1 MLAVEIQRLLLTT
14 AKVLITRPNRV
25 KRVNPMLAMEI
36 RVLILTARRMIWRSN
51 WAKGVS
57 MMLDS
62 LSVKIIVL
70 LNDGRFLMMA
80 LLLALELGL
89 VATPACSNFQA
100 EALLLTGLLLLVLP
114 AIPASVLILV
124 LRQCRIK

>member
-1 MLAVEIQRLLLTT
+1 MLAVEIRRLLLTT

-36 RVLILTARRMIWRSN
+36 RVLILTARMIWRSN

-62 LSVKIIVL
+62 LSVKIIVV

>member
-1 MLAVEIQRLLLTT
+1 
-14 AKVLITRPNRV
+14 
-25 KRVNPMLAMEI
+25 MLAMEI